1 MYRQSRFLYTEAHF
15 VALLMLCTVKIDYF
29 LTTEAHFVALIKCVV
44 KIDFLDT
51 NAHLVALTKCT
62 VKMDFC
68 TLKLT
73 LLL

>member
-1 MYRQSRFLYTEAHF
+1 MYSQVDLFDTETHF
-15 VALLMLCTVKIDYF
+15 VALIKCTVKMDF
-29 LTTEAHFVALIKCVV
+29 WDTEAHFVALI
-44 KIDFLDT
+44 
-51 NAHLVALTKCT
+51 KCT